1 MKMLKKALAAALA
14 LTLCASMISPVFAED
29 AKDPAQALFG
39 DPYDE
44 VVEDAEQVE
53 TDVEEA
59 EDAAGSAIDG
69 IDEDTAGKIDKAEEA
84 VKDSEKVVDAAND
97 TVAEAV
103 NTANSAQQTVE
114 TAQQT
119 VANAGTL
126 TEREAAL
133 EIANAAVET
142 AADAVT
148 KAEQAL
154 TTANEAY
161 DAAEHAV
168 ADAQKALEE
177 ITKAHNAAVGEARET
192 FEQALDAAQE
202 KLDDSAGKR
211 AELESAAKDA
221 QSAMEAAEKA
231 QTDAQG
237 LLDAAKDAAD
247 GLNVDG
253 VLESE
258 AAQKDLA
265 VQTQDVQDKKEALD
279 SLGTEEDARKRAE
292 EAEAA
297 KGEAQKELDEFD
309 TSGIKD
315 KDEATCKAEK
325 EAAESECKEL
335 SQNIAE
341 IGGVL
346 GQALTE
352 QNANNSALTELQFT
366 ISEWEDTIVTLT
378 GGQTIKNR
386 ELKAAIEEWNNGQ
399 GVLTETAD
407 KLFTIASE
415 QFNGDKN
422 AFMAALSKAMGEVPS
437 AYGQLPGKRQEKDR
451 LEQLIAAKYEELGE
465 ARSNMLEL
473 MGKLNELNATLG
485 QFETLNRL
493 QHSLNKATNNADKAQ
508 EDLKAFQGRLEEA
521 QKAYSE
527 AVANLSNTLKGE
539 GDDKY
544 SPEQYEQMM
553 EDAGKL
559 QDAIEKL
566 NNLNEAIAEKEAAE
580 EARRAAQ
587 YEHEHAQ
594 AGLKAA
600 EEALAAAQERVN
612 SAAAKD
618 SQADLYALKAS
629 LEKAKAEFEAAKKA
643 AEDAAENKEKADQA
657 KAEADQ
663 NAADAAQRVQDAID
677 SMNDTG
683 NAGDDIIADSG
694 AVVAGAT
701 ITIEDVAVPLAS
713 GPVSRGEFLDYLWR
727 HEGSPEA
734 GAPTFADVPAG
745 HEFAPAIGW
754 AQASGLVSGYGDG
767 TFQPDELIT
776 VSAARAVLDSFAR
789 VFGGNAVDAA
799 GLSSLSGEDDEAVL
813 NCDEVLAE
821 FFGEENAPAQGD
833 EAA

>member
-1 MKMLKKALAAALA
+1 
-14 LTLCASMISPVFAED
+14 MISPVFAED
-29 AKDPAQALFG
+29 AKDPAQAPFG

-161 DAAEHAV
+161 DAAEQAV

-192 FEQALDAAQE
+192 FEQALAEAQQALDAAQE

-211 AELESAAKDA
+211 AELES
-221 QSAMEAAEKA
+221 
-231 QTDAQG
+231 
-237 LLDAAKDAAD
+237 AAKDAAD

-292 EAEAA
+292 EAKEA
-297 KGEAQKELDEFD
+297 KDKAQKELENFD
-309 TSGIKD
+309 TSKIDG
-315 KDEATCKAEK
+315 KDEDKCKAEK
-325 EAAESECKEL
+325 EAAERESNKL
-335 SQNIAE
+335 SQTIAE

-386 ELKAAIEEWNNGQ
+386 ELKAAIEAWNNGQ

-437 AYGQLPGKRQEKDR
+437 AYGQLPGKLQEKDR

-559 QDAIEKL
+559 QDAI
-566 NNLNEAIAEKEAAE
+566 
-580 EARRAAQ
+580 
-587 YEHEHAQ
+587 
-594 AGLKAA
+594 
-600 EEALAAAQERVN
+600 
-612 SAAAKD
+612 
-618 SQADLYALKAS
+618 
-629 LEKAKAEFEAAKKA
+629 
-643 AEDAAENKEKADQA
+643 
-657 KAEADQ
+657 
-663 NAADAAQRVQDAID
+663 D

-694 AVVAGAT
+694 AGDNGAT

>member
-1 MKMLKKALAAALA
+1 
-14 LTLCASMISPVFAED
+14 MISPVFAED
-29 AKDPAQALFG
+29 AKDPAQAPFG

-161 DAAEHAV
+161 DAAEQAV

-192 FEQALDAAQE
+192 FEQALAEAQQALDAAQE

-211 AELESAAKDA
+211 AELES
-221 QSAMEAAEKA
+221 
-231 QTDAQG
+231 
-237 LLDAAKDAAD
+237 AAKDAAD

-292 EAEAA
+292 EAKEA
-297 KGEAQKELDEFD
+297 KDKAQKELENFD
-309 TSGIKD
+309 TSKIDG
-315 KDEATCKAEK
+315 KDEDKCKAEK
-325 EAAESECKEL
+325 EAAERESNKL
-335 SQNIAE
+335 SQTIAE

-422 AFMAALSKAMGEVPS
+422 AFMAALSKAMGEVPD
-437 AYGQLPGKRQEKDR
+437 AYDQLPGKRQEKVR
-451 LEQLIAAKYEELGE
+451 LEELIAAKYEELGE

-493 QHSLNKATNNADKAQ
+493 QHALNKATNNADKAQ

-663 NAADAAQRVQDAID
+663 NAADAVQRVQDAID

-683 NAGDDIIADSG
+683 N
-694 AVVAGAT
+694 AGAT

>member
-1 MKMLKKALAAALA
+1 MR
-14 LTLCASMISPVFAED
+14 T
-29 AKDPAQALFG
+29 
-39 DPYDE
+39 
-44 VVEDAEQVE
+44 
-53 TDVEEA
+53 
-59 EDAAGSAIDG
+59 SA
-69 IDEDTAGKIDKAEEA
+69 
-84 VKDSEKVVDAAND
+84 
-97 TVAEAV
+97 
-103 NTANSAQQTVE
+103 
-114 TAQQT
+114 
-119 VANAGTL
+119 
-126 TEREAAL
+126 R
-133 EIANAAVET
+133 
-142 AADAVT
+142 
-148 KAEQAL
+148 
-154 TTANEAY
+154 
-161 DAAEHAV
+161 
-168 ADAQKALEE
+168 
-177 ITKAHNAAVGEARET
+177 R
-192 FEQALDAAQE
+192 
-202 KLDDSAGKR
+202 
-211 AELESAAKDA
+211 
-221 QSAMEAAEKA
+221 
-231 QTDAQG
+231 
-237 LLDAAKDAAD
+237 
-247 GLNVDG
+247 
-253 VLESE
+253 
-258 AAQKDLA
+258 
-265 VQTQDVQDKKEALD
+265 
-279 SLGTEEDARKRAE
+279 RKRPPR
-292 EAEAA
+292 
-297 KGEAQKELDEFD
+297 
-309 TSGIKD
+309 
-315 KDEATCKAEK
+315 
-325 EAAESECKEL
+325 ESNKL
-335 SQNIAE
+335 SQTIAE

-399 GVLTETAD
+399 GALTETAD
-407 KLFTIASE
+407 KLFTSASE

-437 AYGQLPGKRQEKDR
+437 AYGQLPGKLQEKDR

-493 QHSLNKATNNADKAQ
+493 QHALNTATNNADKAQ

-618 SQADLYALKAS
+618 SQADLDALKAS

-683 NAGDDIIADSG
+683 N
-694 AVVAGAT
+694 AGAT

-799 GLSSLSGEDDEAVL
+799 VLSSLSGEDDEAVL

>member
-1 MKMLKKALAAALA
+1 
-14 LTLCASMISPVFAED
+14 MISPVFAED
-29 AKDPAQALFG
+29 AKDPAQAPFG

-161 DAAEHAV
+161 DAAEQAV

-192 FEQALDAAQE
+192 FEQALAEAQQALDAAQE

-211 AELESAAKDA
+211 AELES
-221 QSAMEAAEKA
+221 
-231 QTDAQG
+231 
-237 LLDAAKDAAD
+237 AAKDAAD

-292 EAEAA
+292 EAKEA
-297 KGEAQKELDEFD
+297 KDKAQKELENFD
-309 TSGIKD
+309 TSKIDG
-315 KDEATCKAEK
+315 KDEDKCKAEK
-325 EAAESECKEL
+325 EAAERESNKL
-335 SQNIAE
+335 SQTIAE

-422 AFMAALSKAMGEVPS
+422 AFMAALSKAMGEVPD
-437 AYGQLPGKRQEKDR
+437 AYDQLPGKRQEKVR
-451 LEQLIAAKYEELGE
+451 LEELIAAKYEELGE

-493 QHSLNKATNNADKAQ
+493 QHALNKATNNADKAQ

>member
-1 MKMLKKALAAALA
+1 
-14 LTLCASMISPVFAED
+14 MISPVFAED
-29 AKDPAQALFG
+29 AKDPAQAPFG

-161 DAAEHAV
+161 DAAEQAV

-192 FEQALDAAQE
+192 FEQALAEAQEALDAAQE

-292 EAEAA
+292 EAKEA
-297 KGEAQKELDEFD
+297 KDKAQKELENFD
-309 TSGIKD
+309 TSKIDG
-315 KDEATCKAEK
+315 KDEDKCKAEK
-325 EAAESECKEL
+325 EAAERESNKL
-335 SQNIAE
+335 SQTIAE

-437 AYGQLPGKRQEKDR
+437 AYGQLPGKLQEKDR

-493 QHSLNKATNNADKAQ
+493 QHALNKATNNADKAQ

>member
-1 MKMLKKALAAALA
+1 
-14 LTLCASMISPVFAED
+14 MISPVFAED
-29 AKDPAQALFG
+29 AKDPAQAPFG

-161 DAAEHAV
+161 DAAEQAV

-192 FEQALDAAQE
+192 FEQALAEAQQALDAAQE

-292 EAEAA
+292 EAKEA
-297 KGEAQKELDEFD
+297 KDKAQKELENFD
-309 TSGIKD
+309 TSKIDG
-315 KDEATCKAEK
+315 KDEDKCKAEK
-325 EAAESECKEL
+325 KAAERESNKL
-335 SQNIAE
+335 SQTIAE

-346 GQALTE
+346 GLALEE
-352 QNANNSALTELQFT
+352 QKANNSALTELQSA
-366 ISEWEDTIVTLT
+366 IYNWENASVTLT

-386 ELKAAIEEWNNGQ
+386 ELKAAIEAWNNGQ

-422 AFMAALSKAMGEVPS
+422 AFMAALSKAMGEVPD
-437 AYGQLPGKRQEKDR
+437 AYDQLPGKRQEKVR
-451 LEQLIAAKYEELGE
+451 LEELIAQKNQELTD
-465 ARSNMLEL
+465 AQIKVLEL

-485 QFETLNRL
+485 QFETLKGL
-493 QHSLNKATNNADKAQ
+493 QVALNTATNNADKAQ

-539 GDDKY
+539 GEKY
-544 SPEQYEQMM
+544 DPEQYEQMM

-618 SQADLYALKAS
+618 SQADLDALKAS
-629 LEKAKAEFEAAKKA
+629 L
-643 AEDAAENKEKADQA
+643 EKADQA

-694 AVVAGAT
+694 AGDNGAT

-799 GLSSLSGEDDEAVL
+799 VLSSLSGEDDEAVL

>member
-1 MKMLKKALAAALA
+1 
-14 LTLCASMISPVFAED
+14 MISPVFAED
-29 AKDPAQALFG
+29 AKDPAQAPFG

-161 DAAEHAV
+161 DAAEQAV

-192 FEQALDAAQE
+192 FEQALAEAQQALDAAQE

-211 AELESAAKDA
+211 AELES
-221 QSAMEAAEKA
+221 
-231 QTDAQG
+231 
-237 LLDAAKDAAD
+237 AAKDAAD

-292 EAEAA
+292 EAKEA
-297 KGEAQKELDEFD
+297 KDKAQKELENFD
-309 TSGIKD
+309 TSKIDG
-315 KDEATCKAEK
+315 KDEDKCKAEK
-325 EAAESECKEL
+325 EAAERESNKL
-335 SQNIAE
+335 SQTIAE

-422 AFMAALSKAMGEVPS
+422 AFMAALSKAMGEVPD
-437 AYGQLPGKRQEKDR
+437 AYDQLPGKRQEKVR
-451 LEQLIAAKYEELGE
+451 LEELIAAKYEELGE

-493 QHSLNKATNNADKAQ
+493 QHALNKATNNADKAQ

-618 SQADLYALKAS
+618 SQADLDALKAS

-663 NAADAAQRVQDAID
+663 NAADAVQRVQDAID
-677 SMNDTG
+677 SMNNMG

-694 AVVAGAT
+694 AGDNGAT

>member
-1 MKMLKKALAAALA
+1 
-14 LTLCASMISPVFAED
+14 MISPVFAED
-29 AKDPAQALFG
+29 AKDPAQAPFG

-161 DAAEHAV
+161 DAAEQAV

-292 EAEAA
+292 EAKEA
-297 KGEAQKELDEFD
+297 KDKAQKELENFD
-309 TSGIKD
+309 TSKIDG
-315 KDEATCKAEK
+315 KDEDKCKAEK
-325 EAAESECKEL
+325 EAAERESNKL
-335 SQNIAE
+335 SQTIAE

-346 GQALTE
+346 GPALEE
-352 QNANNSALTELQFT
+352 QKANNSALTELQSA
-366 ISEWEDTIVTLT
+366 IYNWENASVTLT

-386 ELKAAIEEWNNGQ
+386 ELKAAIEAWNNGQ

-437 AYGQLPGKRQEKDR
+437 AYGQLPGRLQEKDR

-493 QHSLNKATNNADKAQ
+493 QHALNTATNNADKAQ

-618 SQADLYALKAS
+618 SQADLDALKAS

-767 TFQPDELIT
+767 TFQADELIT

-799 GLSSLSGEDDEAVL
+799 VLSSLSGEDDEAVL

>member
-1 MKMLKKALAAALA
+1 
-14 LTLCASMISPVFAED
+14 MISPVFAED
-29 AKDPAQALFG
+29 AKDPAQAPFG

-161 DAAEHAV
+161 DAAEQAV

-192 FEQALDAAQE
+192 FEQALAEAQQALDAAQE

-211 AELESAAKDA
+211 AELES
-221 QSAMEAAEKA
+221 
-231 QTDAQG
+231 
-237 LLDAAKDAAD
+237 AAKDAAD

-292 EAEAA
+292 EAKEA
-297 KGEAQKELDEFD
+297 KDKAQKELENFD
-309 TSGIKD
+309 TSKIDG
-315 KDEATCKAEK
+315 KDEDKCKAEK
-325 EAAESECKEL
+325 EAAERESNKL
-335 SQNIAE
+335 SQTIAE

-386 ELKAAIEEWNNGQ
+386 ELKAAIEAWNNGQ

-437 AYGQLPGKRQEKDR
+437 AYGQLPGKLQEKDR

-559 QDAIEKL
+559 QDAI
-566 NNLNEAIAEKEAAE
+566 
-580 EARRAAQ
+580 
-587 YEHEHAQ
+587 
-594 AGLKAA
+594 
-600 EEALAAAQERVN
+600 
-612 SAAAKD
+612 
-618 SQADLYALKAS
+618 
-629 LEKAKAEFEAAKKA
+629 
-643 AEDAAENKEKADQA
+643 
-657 KAEADQ
+657 
-663 NAADAAQRVQDAID
+663 D

-694 AVVAGAT
+694 TGDNGAT

>member
-1 MKMLKKALAAALA
+1 
-14 LTLCASMISPVFAED
+14 MISPVFAED
-29 AKDPAQALFG
+29 AKDPAQAPFG

-168 ADAQKALEE
+168 ADAQKVLEE

-192 FEQALDAAQE
+192 FEQALAEAQQA
-202 KLDDSAGKR
+202 LDDSAGKR

-292 EAEAA
+292 EAKEA
-297 KGEAQKELDEFD
+297 KDKAQKELDEFD

-341 IGGVL
+341 IGNVL
-346 GQALTE
+346 GSALEE

-386 ELKAAIEEWNNGQ
+386 ELKAAIEAWNNGQ

-437 AYGQLPGKRQEKDR
+437 AYGQLPGKRQEKVR
-451 LEQLIAAKYEELGE
+451 LEELIAQKNQELTD
-465 ARSNMLEL
+465 AQIKVLEL

-485 QFETLNRL
+485 QFETLKGL
-493 QHSLNKATNNADKAQ
+493 QVALNTATNNADKAQ

-618 SQADLYALKAS
+618 SQADLDALKAS
-629 LEKAKAEFEAAKKA
+629 L
-643 AEDAAENKEKADQA
+643 EKADQA

-694 AVVAGAT
+694 AGDNGAT

-789 VFGGNAVDAA
+789 VFGGNAVDAT

>member
-29 AKDPAQALFG
+29 AKDPAQAPFG

-221 QSAMEAAEKA
+221 
-231 QTDAQG
+231 
-237 LLDAAKDAAD
+237 AD

-292 EAEAA
+292 EAKEA
-297 KGEAQKELDEFD
+297 KDKAQKELENFD
-309 TSGIKD
+309 TSKIDG
-315 KDEATCKAEK
+315 KDEDKCKAEK
-325 EAAESECKEL
+325 EAAERESNKL
-335 SQNIAE
+335 SQTIAE

-422 AFMAALSKAMGEVPS
+422 AFMAALSKAMGEVPD
-437 AYGQLPGKRQEKDR
+437 AYDQLPGKRQEKVR
-451 LEQLIAAKYEELGE
+451 LEELIAAKYEELGE

-493 QHSLNKATNNADKAQ
+493 QHALNKATNNADKAQ

>member
-1 MKMLKKALAAALA
+1 
-14 LTLCASMISPVFAED
+14 MISPVFAED

-161 DAAEHAV
+161 DAAEQAV

-341 IGGVL
+341 IGNVL
-346 GQALTE
+346 GSALEE

-399 GVLTETAD
+399 GALTETAD
-407 KLFTIASE
+407 KLFTSASE

-437 AYGQLPGKRQEKDR
+437 AYGQLPGKLQEKDR

-493 QHSLNKATNNADKAQ
+493 QHALNTATNNADKAQ

-539 GDDKY
+539 GEKY
-544 SPEQYEQMM
+544 DPEQYEQMM

-618 SQADLYALKAS
+618 SQADLDALKAS

-683 NAGDDIIADSG
+683 N
-694 AVVAGAT
+694 AGAT

-799 GLSSLSGEDDEAVL
+799 VLSSLSGEDDEAVL

>member
-1 MKMLKKALAAALA
+1 
-14 LTLCASMISPVFAED
+14 MISPVFAED

-161 DAAEHAV
+161 DAAEQAV

-192 FEQALDAAQE
+192 FEQALAEAQQALDAAQE

-211 AELESAAKDA
+211 AELES
-221 QSAMEAAEKA
+221 
-231 QTDAQG
+231 
-237 LLDAAKDAAD
+237 AAKDAAD

-292 EAEAA
+292 EAKEA
-297 KGEAQKELDEFD
+297 KDKAQKELENFD
-309 TSGIKD
+309 TSKIDG
-315 KDEATCKAEK
+315 KDEDKCKAEK
-325 EAAESECKEL
+325 EAAERESNKL
-335 SQNIAE
+335 SQTIAE

-437 AYGQLPGKRQEKDR
+437 AYGQLPGKLQEKDR

-485 QFETLNRL
+485 QFETLKGL
-493 QHSLNKATNNADKAQ
+493 QVALNTATNNADKAQ

-527 AVANLSNTLKGE
+527 AVANLSNTPLK
-539 GDDKY
+539 
-544 SPEQYEQMM
+544 S
-553 EDAGKL
+553 
-559 QDAIEKL
+559 
-566 NNLNEAIAEKEAAE
+566 
-580 EARRAAQ
+580 
-587 YEHEHAQ
+587 
-594 AGLKAA
+594 
-600 EEALAAAQERVN
+600 
-612 SAAAKD
+612 
-618 SQADLYALKAS
+618 
-629 LEKAKAEFEAAKKA
+629 
-643 AEDAAENKEKADQA
+643 
-657 KAEADQ
+657 
-663 NAADAAQRVQDAID
+663 
-677 SMNDTG
+677 
-683 NAGDDIIADSG
+683 
-694 AVVAGAT
+694 
-701 ITIEDVAVPLAS
+701 
-713 GPVSRGEFLDYLWR
+713 
-727 HEGSPEA
+727 
-734 GAPTFADVPAG
+734 
-745 HEFAPAIGW
+745 
-754 AQASGLVSGYGDG
+754 
-767 TFQPDELIT
+767 
-776 VSAARAVLDSFAR
+776 
-789 VFGGNAVDAA
+789 
-799 GLSSLSGEDDEAVL
+799 
-813 NCDEVLAE
+813 
-821 FFGEENAPAQGD
+821 
-833 EAA
+833 

>member
-1 MKMLKKALAAALA
+1 
-14 LTLCASMISPVFAED
+14 MISPVFAED

-161 DAAEHAV
+161 DAAEQAV

-192 FEQALDAAQE
+192 FEQALAEAQQALDAAQE

-279 SLGTEEDARKRAE
+279 NLGTEEDARKRAE

-335 SQNIAE
+335 SQTIAE

-352 QNANNSALTELQFT
+352 QNANNSALTELQSA
-366 ISEWEDTIVTLT
+366 IYNWENASVTLT

-386 ELKAAIEEWNNGQ
+386 ELKAAIEAWNNGQ

-437 AYGQLPGKRQEKDR
+437 AYGQLPGKLQEKDR

-559 QDAIEKL
+559 QDAI
-566 NNLNEAIAEKEAAE
+566 
-580 EARRAAQ
+580 
-587 YEHEHAQ
+587 
-594 AGLKAA
+594 
-600 EEALAAAQERVN
+600 
-612 SAAAKD
+612 
-618 SQADLYALKAS
+618 
-629 LEKAKAEFEAAKKA
+629 
-643 AEDAAENKEKADQA
+643 
-657 KAEADQ
+657 
-663 NAADAAQRVQDAID
+663 D

-694 AVVAGAT
+694 AGDNGAT

-776 VSAARAVLDSFAR
+776 VSAARAVLDSFAW

>member
-1 MKMLKKALAAALA
+1 
-14 LTLCASMISPVFAED
+14 MISPVFAED
-29 AKDPAQALFG
+29 AKDPAQAPFG

-161 DAAEHAV
+161 DAAEQAV

-192 FEQALDAAQE
+192 FEQALAEAQQALDAAQE

-211 AELESAAKDA
+211 AELES
-221 QSAMEAAEKA
+221 
-231 QTDAQG
+231 
-237 LLDAAKDAAD
+237 AAKDAAD

-292 EAEAA
+292 EAKEA
-297 KGEAQKELDEFD
+297 KDKAQKELENFD
-309 TSGIKD
+309 TSKIDG
-315 KDEATCKAEK
+315 KDEDKCKAEK
-325 EAAESECKEL
+325 EAAERESNKL
-335 SQNIAE
+335 SQTIAE

-346 GQALTE
+346 GPALEE
-352 QNANNSALTELQFT
+352 QKANNSALTKLQFT

-422 AFMAALSKAMGEVPS
+422 AFMAALSKAMGEVPD
-437 AYGQLPGKRQEKDR
+437 AYDQLPGKRQEKVR
-451 LEQLIAAKYEELGE
+451 LEELIAAKYEELGE

-493 QHSLNKATNNADKAQ
+493 QHALNKATNNADKAQ

>member
-1 MKMLKKALAAALA
+1 
-14 LTLCASMISPVFAED
+14 MISPVFAED
-29 AKDPAQALFG
+29 AKDPAQAPFG

-161 DAAEHAV
+161 DAAEQAV

-192 FEQALDAAQE
+192 FEQALAEAQQALDAAQE

-211 AELESAAKDA
+211 AELES
-221 QSAMEAAEKA
+221 
-231 QTDAQG
+231 
-237 LLDAAKDAAD
+237 AAKDAAD

-292 EAEAA
+292 EAKEA
-297 KGEAQKELDEFD
+297 KDKAQKELENFD
-309 TSGIKD
+309 TSKIDG
-315 KDEATCKAEK
+315 KDEDKCKAEK
-325 EAAESECKEL
+325 EAAERESNKL
-335 SQNIAE
+335 SQTIAE

-346 GQALTE
+346 GLALEE
-352 QNANNSALTELQFT
+352 QKANNSALTELQFT

-422 AFMAALSKAMGEVPS
+422 AFMAALSKAMGEVPD
-437 AYGQLPGKRQEKDR
+437 AYDQLPGKRQEKVR
-451 LEQLIAAKYEELGE
+451 LEELIAAKYEELGE

-493 QHSLNKATNNADKAQ
+493 QHALNKATNNADKAQ

-566 NNLNEAIAEKEAAE
+566 NNLKEAIAEKEAAE

>member
-1 MKMLKKALAAALA
+1 
-14 LTLCASMISPVFAED
+14 MISPVFAED
-29 AKDPAQALFG
+29 AKDPAQAPFG

-161 DAAEHAV
+161 DAAEQAV

-192 FEQALDAAQE
+192 FEQALAEAQQALDAAQE
-202 KLDDSAGKR
+202 ELDDSAGKR
-211 AELESAAKDA
+211 AELES
-221 QSAMEAAEKA
+221 
-231 QTDAQG
+231 
-237 LLDAAKDAAD
+237 AAKDAAD

-292 EAEAA
+292 EAKEA
-297 KGEAQKELDEFD
+297 KDKAQKELENFD
-309 TSGIKD
+309 TSKIDG
-315 KDEATCKAEK
+315 KDEDKCKAEK
-325 EAAESECKEL
+325 EAAERESNKL
-335 SQNIAE
+335 SQTIAE

-422 AFMAALSKAMGEVPS
+422 AFMAALSKAMGEVPD
-437 AYGQLPGKRQEKDR
+437 AYDQLPGKRQEKVR
-451 LEQLIAAKYEELGE
+451 LEELIAAKYEELGE

-493 QHSLNKATNNADKAQ
+493 QHALNKATNNADKAQ

-594 AGLKAA
+594 AALKAA

>member
-1 MKMLKKALAAALA
+1 
-14 LTLCASMISPVFAED
+14 
-29 AKDPAQALFG
+29 
-39 DPYDE
+39 
-44 VVEDAEQVE
+44 
-53 TDVEEA
+53 
-59 EDAAGSAIDG
+59 
-69 IDEDTAGKIDKAEEA
+69 
-84 VKDSEKVVDAAND
+84 
-97 TVAEAV
+97 
-103 NTANSAQQTVE
+103 
-114 TAQQT
+114 
-119 VANAGTL
+119 
-126 TEREAAL
+126 
-133 EIANAAVET
+133 
-142 AADAVT
+142 
-148 KAEQAL
+148 
-154 TTANEAY
+154 
-161 DAAEHAV
+161 
-168 ADAQKALEE
+168 
-177 ITKAHNAAVGEARET
+177 
-192 FEQALDAAQE
+192 
-202 KLDDSAGKR
+202 
-211 AELESAAKDA
+211 
-221 QSAMEAAEKA
+221 
-231 QTDAQG
+231 
-237 LLDAAKDAAD
+237 
-247 GLNVDG
+247 
-253 VLESE
+253 
-258 AAQKDLA
+258 
-265 VQTQDVQDKKEALD
+265 
-279 SLGTEEDARKRAE
+279 
-292 EAEAA
+292 
-297 KGEAQKELDEFD
+297 
-309 TSGIKD
+309 
-315 KDEATCKAEK
+315 
-325 EAAESECKEL
+325 
-335 SQNIAE
+335 
-341 IGGVL
+341 
-346 GQALTE
+346 
-352 QNANNSALTELQFT
+352 
-366 ISEWEDTIVTLT
+366 
-378 GGQTIKNR
+378 
-386 ELKAAIEEWNNGQ
+386 
-399 GVLTETAD
+399 
-407 KLFTIASE
+407 
-415 QFNGDKN
+415 
-422 AFMAALSKAMGEVPS
+422 MGEVPS
-437 AYGQLPGKRQEKDR
+437 AYGQLPGKLQEKDR

-473 MGKLNELNATLG
+473 MGKLNELNDTLG

-493 QHSLNKATNNADKAQ
+493 QHALNKATNNADKAQ

-566 NNLNEAIAEKEAAE
+566 NNLKEAIAEKEAAE

-618 SQADLYALKAS
+618 SQADLDALKAS

-663 NAADAAQRVQDAID
+663 NAADAVQRVQDAID
-677 SMNDTG
+677 SMNNTG

-799 GLSSLSGEDDEAVL
+799 VLSSLSGEDDEAVL